1 MYSTAPN
8 MCITRMPVGAGNPF
22 TVISNDVASYSRDDR
37 LSSSAKGILLTIF
50 ALPDKSWHFSVKGL
64 SLLMKDSEDKIRST
78 LKELKKLGYY
88 VAEKNKDE
96 KGRYRST
103 RYCFYE
109 TAQFHTDE
117 DAGKENGLFSSPCPH
132 RAFPDVDN
140 PDTVFPA
147 QLNTNQ
153 SNTNPLSTK
162 SVCQSGAETTDG
174 RTETENVFNSKENH
188 SDAVQQVTEIKELE
202 IMFAEATG
210 FAEEVKQYLA
220 EMISTGRINSKKTVD
235 AEELLQKLWTVYT
248 ENGLPVFLKSLEAE
262 CTKSLKKLKY
272 VKARDSYLKSVI
284 AEFTLK
290 YTSQNSADKKD
301 KPKKERSETEHSES
315 VKVLGFREMLKEM
328 HYPGY
333 NLDSEIFD
341 SEENYY
347 SYFGDYDDDLKDCI
361 IPDSFMDNQETME
374 NALKFLGRYHCIDS
388 DEYRTFADETFR
400 SLARII
406 CTSKAGRKTVSGSR
420 LIHRLNEIHADKY
433 DIDDSIFEFVQSFRT
448 HSENKSAEYS
458 DVTNKKAYKE
468 AMLVSFLDG
477 EYQEMNLTVQHKIAM
492 MDKHLAEA
500 EEKRRKEKEQHEE
513 WVNWMKENNFDL
525 PAEETSAEPET
536 AVEESKQI
544 VLAVEESIPQ
554 ESADTVADTAETA
567 PEAEETTEPKEK
579 WTKAHAEQVVR
590 NLFGE
595 DISEERLNY
604 FTKGTY
610 DEEPDTLETEEVIPV
625 AEDTTA
631 PEAEK
636 TESVCPADRHEHQK
650 SDSVSEDGTFTVTD
664 EMRNRVQNALYGE
677 NKEEICRFTE
687 DTTVPEMEEPVE
699 KRKSVSLPAT
709 FRCTAR
715 YRSIWFPDY
724 A

>member
-1 MYSTAPN
+1 ML
-8 MCITRMPVGAGNPF
+8 TR
-22 TVISNDVASYSRDDR
+22 SN
-37 LSSSAKGILLTIF
+37 LL
-50 ALPDKSWHFSVKGL
+50 
-64 SLLMKDSEDKIRST
+64 
-78 LKELKKLGYY
+78 
-88 VAEKNKDE
+88 N
-96 KGRYRST
+96 
-103 RYCFYE
+103 
-109 TAQFHTDE
+109 
-117 DAGKENGLFSSPCPH
+117 
-132 RAFPDVDN
+132 
-140 PDTVFPA
+140 
-147 QLNTNQ
+147 
-153 SNTNPLSTK
+153 TK
-162 SVCQSGAETTDG
+162 SVSQSAVESTAG
-174 RTETENVFNSKENH
+174 RTSVLDSKENH
-188 SDAVQQVTEIKELE
+188 SDTVSQVTEIRELE
-202 IMFAEATG
+202 IMFSGMTG

-220 EMISTGRINSKKTVD
+220 EMISTGRISSKRMVD
-235 AEELLQKLWTVYT
+235 SDKLLQNLWTVYT
-248 ENGLPVFLKSLEAE
+248 ANGLPVFLKSLEAE

-301 KPKKERSETEHSES
+301 KPKKERSETEHSEP

-406 CTSKAGRKTVSGSR
+406 CTSKAGRKTVSRSR

-433 DIDDSIFEFVQSFRT
+433 GIDDSIFEFVQSFRT

-477 EYQEMNLTVQHKIAM
+477 EYQEMNLTVQHKIAV
-492 MDKHLAEA
+492 MDRHLAEA
-500 EEKRRKEKEQHEE
+500 EEKRRKAKEQHEE

-544 VLAVEESIPQ
+544 VPAVEESVPQ
-554 ESADTVADTAETA
+554 ESADTVTDIAETVSDGNQ
-567 PEAEETTEPKEK
+567 TE
-579 WTKAHAEQVVR
+579 
-590 NLFGE
+590 
-595 DISEERLNY
+595 
-604 FTKGTY
+604 
-610 DEEPDTLETEEVIPV
+610 ETEEVIQV

-631 PEAEK
+631 PEAEETTEK
-636 TESVCPADRHEHQK
+636 TESVCPADKHENQK
-650 SDSVSEDGTFTVTD
+650 SGAVSEDGTFTVTD

-709 FRCTAR
+709 FRCAER